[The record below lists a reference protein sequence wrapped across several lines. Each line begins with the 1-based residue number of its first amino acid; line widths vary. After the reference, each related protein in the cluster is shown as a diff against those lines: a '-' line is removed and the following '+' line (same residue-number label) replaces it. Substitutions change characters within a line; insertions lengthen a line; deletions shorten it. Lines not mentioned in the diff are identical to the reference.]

1 MSFTPKDPSKKNP
14 KTFTLFARF
23 DGYITVNL
31 EAFEKDP
38 EGEVARAVQAADTKI
53 DPLHGYVPATE
64 HYDEHHNEYDL
75 NFEIDF

>member
-1 MSFTPKDPSKKNP
+1 MSFTQKDPSKNRP

-23 DGYITVNL
+23 DGYITVDL

-38 EGEVARAVQAADTKI
+38 EGEVARAVRRADTKI

-64 HYDEHHNEYDL
+64 HYDKDHNKYRL
-75 NFEIDF
+75 GFEIDF